1 MGRVPLPGASG
12 LQQPERDV
20 HRDQRDPGGSSTLIQ
35 YHSKINQKKTRVD
48 KQFFFLIVINRIVFI
63 VNCD

>member
-20 HRDQRDPGGSSTLIQ
+20 HRDQRDPGGSRTIIQ
-35 YHSKINQKKTRVD
+35 YHSKINQKKVGLLNEYI
-48 KQFFFLIVINRIVFI
+48 F
-63 VNCD
+63 